1 MIKKNESLWTLQ
13 FNKVVPM
20 TLLKNKN
27 AVSNNWIACTGSS
40 AFQHQEKRSIF
51 KDVYKHQ
58 MVLNA
63 WNFLVARDHRESN
76 MDASSISHTRGQ

>member
-1 MIKKNESLWTLQ
+1 
-13 FNKVVPM
+13 M
-20 TLLKNKN
+20 TLLQNKN
-27 AVSNNWIACTGSS
+27 AVSNNSTELHAPVVLLFNTRKKDR
-40 AFQHQEKRSIF
+40 FY

-63 WNFLVARDHRESN
+63 WNFLVARDHPESN